1 VTTTLERRY
10 RRLLLAYPDAYR
22 RKRGDELLD
31 TLMELSRPGQRWPAR
46 RQASALLLA
55 GVRVRAGIDRLH
67 STAHAWRD
75 SARAALVLLLTWQ
88 IITQIWL
95 VEIARD
101 DMRESGD
108 SVSWHVLGG
117 SGATVAV
124 AGTAMLLLLFGRYRP
139 GVALALLTPVAS
151 MVPPFSNTWDN
162 TYVFQILCWWLPVAA
177 LAAPL
182 LRGPA
187 PSGPWRWLLTIP
199 LLVLAS
205 ALLPLVGLGL
215 TALVCALVMLAVCLT
230 WAAMIDPRPA
240 LALGLLLLTAI
251 PQVVVS
257 ASVLVLLVPAL
268 LIMGAALLTTGAL
281 RAHHRVPA

>member
-1 VTTTLERRY
+1 MTATLERRY

-22 RKRGDELLD
+22 RRRGDELLS
-31 TLMELSRPGQRWPAR
+31 TLLELSRPGQRWPAP
-46 RQASALLLA
+46 RQARALLLA
-55 GVRVRAGIDRLH
+55 GVRVRAGIDQLH

-75 SARAALVLLLTWQ
+75 SARAALVLLLAWQ

-95 VEIARD
+95 VELARAD
-101 DMRESGD
+101 LRESGD
-108 SVSWHVLGG
+108 PLSWQLLGG
-117 SGATVAV
+117 PAATTLV
-124 AGTAMLLLLFGRYRP
+124 AGAAILTLLAGRYRP
-139 GVALALLTPVAS
+139 GIALALLTPVAAV
-151 MVPPFSNTWDN
+151 VPPLNNTWD
-162 TYVFQILCWWLPVAA
+162 TLYLFQILCWWLPVAA

-182 LRGPA
+182 LRRPA
-187 PSGPWRWLLTIP
+187 PGGPWRWLLTIP

-205 ALLPLVGLGL
+205 ALLPLLGFGLA
-215 TALVCALVMLAVCLT
+215 ALCCALVMLAVCLT
-230 WAAMIDPRPA
+230 WAALIDPRPA

-257 ASVLVLLVPAL
+257 ASVLVLVVPAL